1 MEAVSVDED
10 DYEAMLDESICE
22 LFPTSEEQEAFTDD
36 AVGEIYPLACFKRGE
51 TDISRIAGTH
61 NDEDL
66 GRRLFQAEE
75 ARLPVEAASTP
86 RGINDTFDSS
96 LARCSSADRPT
107 STQDAAPP
115 CVEIVVGGLR
125 QKGILADIGLAL
137 TCFSL
142 VTVSP
147 PPETALATMCDW
159 AKAKELCPESCAVA
173 DEEAVERA
181 ELEEAIGMLEQMQP
195 ASEFEDD
202 ARTAKWTRA
211 EDRQGRD
218 RRRLD
223 KPNC

>member
-10 DYEAMLDESICE
+10 DYEAMLDDSICE

-51 TDISRIAGTH
+51 TDISRIAGT

-115 CVEIVVGGLR
+115 CVEVVVGGLG

-147 PPETALATMCDW
+147 PPKTALATMCDW
-159 AKAKELCPESCAVA
+159 AKVKELCPESCAVA

-195 ASEFEDD
+195 ASEVEDD